1 MGNLDV
7 KQDLEGEQRRRFTRS
22 LLDDVQALERMLDE
36 GLLESGIR
44 RIGAEQE
51 LFLIDAAKRPA
62 PISID
67 VLERLNNKAFTT
79 ELARFNLE
87 FNLDPLVLGADC
99 LSRMENE
106 IVTHL
111 ALVREAAKAA
121 GADVA
126 LVGILP
132 TLEQGHMTLAN
143 MTPMERYFALNRA
156 LCELR
161 GEEYELSIT
170 GVDELNISHESVM
183 LEACNTSF
191 QIHFQVSPEEFARFY
206 NIAQAVCAPVL
217 SAAAN
222 APLLFGRKLWQE
234 TRIALFEQSIDTRR
248 ETAHARQALGRVSFG
263 RSWVNESVLEIY
275 REDIGRFKVLLGL
288 VDTVEDPFEALEAG
302 RAPRLQ
308 ALQLHCGTVYR
319 WNRACYGVTNGKP
332 HLRIE
337 NRVLPSGPTPLDE
350 VANAAFFFGLLSGVL
365 EEHGDITK
373 HMSFADAKANFLA
386 AARRGLN
393 AQFDWLDKQSIPAH
407 ELICNRLIPL
417 AREGLQTAG
426 IRADDVDRYLSVIE
440 ARVSSRRT
448 GAQWMLDSL
457 DTMKG
462 EGTRGQ
468 RMASLVGAIVE
479 RQSTNQPAHT
489 WELAPLVLGQQW
501 REDYQTVEQYMAT
514 DLFTV
519 DQDEPVDLVA
529 NLMVWNHLR
538 QVPVEDQSHNLVGIV
553 STRSLLRILAKGKPK
568 SGEPTPVGAIM
579 RRDPVS
585 VSPGTSTLEAIRIMR
600 AEEVSC
606 LPVVTDG
613 KLVGLVTETDFLK
626 MASRLI
632 EEKLEDS

>member
-206 NIAQAVCAPVL
+206 NIAQAVC
-217 SAAAN
+217 
-222 APLLFGRKLWQE
+222 
-234 TRIALFEQSIDTRR
+234 
-248 ETAHARQALGRVSFG
+248 
-263 RSWVNESVLEIY
+263 
-275 REDIGRFKVLLGL
+275 IG
-288 VDTVEDPFEALEAG
+288 
-302 RAPRLQ
+302 
-308 ALQLHCGTVYR
+308 
-319 WNRACYGVTNGKP
+319 
-332 HLRIE
+332 I
-337 NRVLPSGPTPLDE
+337 TP
-350 VANAAFFFGLLSGVL
+350 G
-365 EEHGDITK
+365 
-373 HMSFADAKANFLA
+373 
-386 AARRGLN
+386 
-393 AQFDWLDKQSIPAH
+393 
-407 ELICNRLIPL
+407 
-417 AREGLQTAG
+417 
-426 IRADDVDRYLSVIE
+426 
-440 ARVSSRRT
+440 
-448 GAQWMLDSL
+448 
-457 DTMKG
+457 
-462 EGTRGQ
+462 
-468 RMASLVGAIVE
+468 
-479 RQSTNQPAHT
+479 
-489 WELAPLVLGQQW
+489 
-501 REDYQTVEQYMAT
+501 
-514 DLFTV
+514 
-519 DQDEPVDLVA
+519 
-529 NLMVWNHLR
+529 
-538 QVPVEDQSHNLVGIV
+538 
-553 STRSLLRILAKGKPK
+553 
-568 SGEPTPVGAIM
+568 
-579 RRDPVS
+579 
-585 VSPGTSTLEAIRIMR
+585 
-600 AEEVSC
+600 
-606 LPVVTDG
+606 
-613 KLVGLVTETDFLK
+613 
-626 MASRLI
+626 
-632 EEKLEDS
+632 